1 MAETAWPPNPLRH
14 LLFLRNTPDT
24 PDALRTILR
33 RNGFVIESAALD
45 EAPIRSLYRN
55 HDAIVIDPEEAF
67 QRGLELCRE
76 LRKKGERKPIL
87 MLAGMEERGQRV
99 AALEAG
105 ADECLPRTLAF
116 DELSSRIRGIVE
128 LNAAASPRILV
139 RGSIL
144 LNADSHTVTLDGKP
158 VDLSPR
164 EFALLELFMSNPD
177 RALSRQ
183 DILDQVWDF
192 NYRSNVVDV
201 YVRYLRDK
209 LGPAVI
215 ETVRGIGYRFSPTS
229 SSSPRTIDL
238 TTPES
243 QHTVIKSS

>member
-1 MAETAWPPNPLRH
+1 MAETTWPPSPLRH
-14 LLFLRNTPDT
+14 LLFLRGAPDMPDT
-24 PDALRTILR
+24 LRTILR
-33 RNGFVIESAALD
+33 RNGFVVESVALD
-45 EAPIRSLYRN
+45 EAPVRSPYRN
-55 HDAIVIDPEEAF
+55 HDAILIDPDEAF
-67 QRGLELCRE
+67 QRGLDVCRE
-76 LRKKGERKPIL
+76 MRKKGERKPIL

-105 ADECLPRTLAF
+105 ADDCLPKTLDL
-116 DELSSRIRGIVE
+116 DELTSRIRGIVE
-128 LNAAASPRILV
+128 LNAAVSPRIMM
-139 RGSIL
+139 RGTIL

-209 LGPAVI
+209 LGQSVI
-215 ETVRGIGYRFSPTS
+215 QTVRGIGYRFSPTPS
-229 SSSPRTIDL
+229 GPPQTIDL
-238 TTPES
+238 TTPQS
-243 QHTVIKSS
+243 QPTITKS